1 MIESVAIRLGV
12 SPTPVREA
20 LARLAGEQ
28 LVAFRAYV
36 GYSALPPLSLAEL
49 RDLFEAREVIECA
62 GAVRACE
69 RSTDAD
75 LARLREIDARI
86 RAGHYGKDR
95 YSEFVSFVNDNQRFH
110 ETLLDA
116 ARNPELRR
124 AFDALNYEAR
134 IARRTRGRGS
144 PRPRPDLRGARRD
157 HRRAGARATR
167 TRSSPRSPSHARE
180 SHRRLADD
188 LARRR
193 SVLAGSATPSRRATR
208 RSRPRAR
215 AGLAREREAA
225 VELER
230 LAVQRRGRVA
240 ASQCTSAAS
249 SSSVVSVPARRV
261 LAEGALALGVEAAGE
276 RPDAIALAQN
286 PLAAFSITA
295 TRSTVCSRTPP
306 AP

>member
-1 MIESVAIRLGV
+1 VSGSAGNGDALGPASQPAAAGLAEQVYLLLKADVINDQFAAGDRIVIESVAVRLGV

-36 GYSALPPLSLAEL
+36 GYSALPPLSSAEL

-62 GAVRACE
+62 GAERACE

-75 LARLREIDARI
+75 LARLREIDAHI

-134 IARRTRGRGS
+134 IARRTRGRGV
-144 PRPRPDLRGARRD
+144 PDLGLICEEHTAIIAALAERD
-157 HRRAGARATR
+157 APALVDAVR
-167 TRSSPRSPSHARE
+167 THARE
-180 SHRRLADD
+180 SYQRLVDD
-188 LARRR
+188 LARI
-193 SVLAGSATPSRRATR
+193 G
-208 RSRPRAR
+208 
-215 AGLAREREAA
+215 
-225 VELER
+225 
-230 LAVQRRGRVA
+230 
-240 ASQCTSAAS
+240 
-249 SSSVVSVPARRV
+249 
-261 LAEGALALGVEAAGE
+261 
-276 RPDAIALAQN
+276 
-286 PLAAFSITA
+286 
-295 TRSTVCSRTPP
+295 
-306 AP
+306 